1 VSEHTAILFANEAF
15 YRAFADRDAA
25 AMDELWSREASVTCL
40 HPGWGPLEGRQ
51 EVIESWQR
59 ILGNESSP
67 AVTCRRPHV
76 FVHGAIAIVLCYEQI
91 EGQLL
96 VATNMFRHEGRH
108 WRLIHHQAGPT
119 AVQLP
124 DDEPP
129 AEPPKPN

>member
-1 VSEHTAILFANEAF
+1 VSEHAAILFANEAF
-15 YRAFADRDAA
+15 YRAFADRDAK
-25 AMDELWSREASVTCL
+25 AMDELWSREAPVTCL

-59 ILGNESSP
+59 ILANESSP
-67 AVTCRRPHV
+67 AVICRRPRV
-76 FVHGAIAIVLCYEQI
+76 FIHNPVAVVLCYEQI

-124 DDEPP
+124 EEETP